1 MLKKHRNSA
10 LDRILGKVD
19 DLDEKNLAALVTRLN
34 RERRLLD
41 TIFNAIRDTILV
53 TDTRG
58 VIQYANHS
66 ARSLIGFGE
75 RETGQTLLLR
85 RLPRLADALGVE
97 DLADLVEGSAVSTEF
112 RIDYPETRELSAYLV
127 TLSETTGAFDS
138 GGFLILLSDIT
149 EARDRTREQ
158 IESERAASITM
169 LAAGVAHELG
179 NPLNSIL
186 IHLQLAQ
193 RGLARLNPEDASV
206 QRVARAIE
214 VCRGEVDRLDAIL
227 SNFLHAVRPTD
238 PDLREVSLW
247 GLLDEVLGVQEAL
260 FRDRGINVDV
270 EINPALPTVVADPN
284 QIKQVFFNLVKNA
297 AEAMSSG
304 GILRVQSSS
313 SNDEVTLRF
322 RDEGEGIDSEDLARV
337 FQPYFTTK
345 EGGHGLGMMIVQ
357 RIMNEHRGSIS
368 IHSEK
373 NRGTTVTLRF
383 PRYSPSHPLLESH
396 LEVPDTIDTSPD

>member
-1 MLKKHRNSA
+1 MLKKNRNSA

-34 RERRLLD
+34 RERRLLE
-41 TIFNAIRDTILV
+41 TIFNAIQDTILV

-58 VIQYANHS
+58 VIQFANHA
-66 ARSLIGFGE
+66 ARALIGFGD

-97 DLADLVEGSAVSTEF
+97 DLADIVEGSAVSTEF
-112 RIDYPETRELSAYLV
+112 GIDYPEARELSAYLV
-127 TLSETTGAFDS
+127 PLAETTGSFDS

-193 RGLARLNPEDASV
+193 RSLARLNPDDASTHKIRKAV
-206 QRVARAIE
+206 E
-214 VCRGEVDRLDAIL
+214 VCRNEVDRLDSIL
-227 SNFLHAVRPTD
+227 TNFLHAVRPTD
-238 PDLREVSLW
+238 PDLREVGLWSL
-247 GLLDEVLGVQEAL
+247 LNEVLGVQEEL
-260 FRDRGINVDV
+260 FRNRGIGV
-270 EINPALPTVVADPN
+270 EIEIDPSLPSIIGDPN
-284 QIKQVFFNLVKNA
+284 QLKQVFFNVVKNA

-304 GILRVQSSS
+304 GILRVHSTV
-313 SNDEVTLRF
+313 SNNEVTLRF
-322 RDEGEGIDSEDLARV
+322 SDEGEGIDSEDLARV

-373 NRGTTVTLRF
+373 TRGTTVTLRF
-383 PRYSPSHPLLESH
+383 PRYSPIHPLLETH
-396 LEVPDTIDTSPD
+396 NENAQTDSPQ